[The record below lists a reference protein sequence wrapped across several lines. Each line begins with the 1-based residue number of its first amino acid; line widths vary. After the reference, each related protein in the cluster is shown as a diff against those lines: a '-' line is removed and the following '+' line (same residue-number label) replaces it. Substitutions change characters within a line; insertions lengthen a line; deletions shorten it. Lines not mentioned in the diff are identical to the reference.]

1 MLYFILWLNSKQ
13 IYHQRAS
20 DHPSIESNVPS
31 ILSNISD
38 IQGRHSFLVEYS
50 GEAETRSSSDACAPA
65 VKHDLDNLAECSKEF
80 DCKCQ
85 DARNNTYTCIRTLGQ
100 EDSLFC
106 EFQDHK
112 NTVEMYNIIQ
122 DPLQLT
128 NLAGMLSAE
137 TLDHYKVGF

>member
-1 MLYFILWLNSKQ
+1 M
-13 IYHQRAS
+13 
-20 DHPSIESNVPS
+20 PS

-50 GEAETRSSSDACAPA
+50 GEAGTRSSSDACAQA
-65 VKHDLDNLAECSKEF
+65 LKHDLDNLAECSQEF

-100 EDSLFC
+100 ENSLFC
-106 EFQDHK
+106 EFKDHK
-112 NTVEMYNIIQ
+112 NTIEMYNIAQ

-137 TLDHYKVGF
+137 TLDHYKVSFNGSREIFELNHLLSF

>member
-1 MLYFILWLNSKQ
+1 M
-13 IYHQRAS
+13 
-20 DHPSIESNVPS
+20 PS

-50 GEAETRSSSDACAPA
+50 GEAGTRSSSDSCAQA
-65 VKHDLDNLAECSKEF
+65 LKHDLDNLAECSQEF

-100 EDSLFC
+100 ENSLFC
-106 EFQDHK
+106 EFKDHK
-112 NTVEMYNIIQ
+112 NTIEMYNIAQ

-137 TLDHYKVGF
+137 TLDHYKVGLKKV